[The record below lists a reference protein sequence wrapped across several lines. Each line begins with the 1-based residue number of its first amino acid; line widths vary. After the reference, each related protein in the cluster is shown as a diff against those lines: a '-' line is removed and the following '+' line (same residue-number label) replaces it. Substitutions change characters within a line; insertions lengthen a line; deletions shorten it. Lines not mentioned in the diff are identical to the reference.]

1 MSTLTDASWV
11 ALPAREGAMAA
22 LAAARDARDAAI
34 AAPAPAPWDADEAA
48 TLKLGDVNARL
59 TPIQVT
65 ADGLRELGIEPA
77 GRDKRAVLYS
87 ESQFAA
93 ICEAIAGRAIA
104 AKRAAL
110 LPA

>member
-1 MSTLTDASWV
+1 MMCHSPT
-11 ALPAREGAMAA
+11 RCA
-22 LAAARDARDAAI
+22 LAACVSPSDMATKQCFKY
-34 AAPAPAPWDADEAA
+34 EAA
-48 TLKLGDVNARL
+48 TLRLCDVNARL
-59 TPIQVT
+59 APIQVS

-87 ESQFAA
+87 ESQFVA
-93 ICEAIAGRAIA
+93 ICEAIAGRAIS